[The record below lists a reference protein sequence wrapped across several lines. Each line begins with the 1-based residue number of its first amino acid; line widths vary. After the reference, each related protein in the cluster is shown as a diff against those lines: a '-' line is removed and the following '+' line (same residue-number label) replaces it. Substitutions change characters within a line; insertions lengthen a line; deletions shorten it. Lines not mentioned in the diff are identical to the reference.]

1 LAAPRLERT
10 AVNLDWAWIERNLPM
25 IGSLLVEHIIL
36 AVLPVVIAFVIA
48 LPLGYLVS
56 KTKRAA
62 NVILAFLG
70 VIYSIPS
77 LALFVMMPLILGT
90 KILNPINIV
99 VALAIYS
106 TALLIRSVVDGLRS
120 VSPSVRQ
127 SATAVGYGWL
137 RRHFRVEL
145 PLAMPVIFAGLRVV
159 TVSNIALV
167 SVAVLVGS
175 GALGKLFDLGFSSYF
190 YTPIIVALVLML
202 ILSLIFDA
210 LILLIQRG
218 TLPWFRRRPA

>member
-1 LAAPRLERT
+1 M
-10 AVNLDWAWIERNLPM
+10 NLDWDWIQRNLPM
-25 IGSLLVEHIIL
+25 IGSLLVEHVIL
-36 AVLPVVIAFVIA
+36 AVLPVLIAFAVS
-48 LPLGYLVS
+48 LPLGFLVHH
-56 KTKRAA
+56 TRRAA

-90 KILNPINIV
+90 QILNPVNIV

-120 VSPSVRQ
+120 VSPAVRQ
-127 SATAVGYGWL
+127 SATAVGYGWP
-137 RRHFRVEL
+137 RRLFRVEL

-175 GALGKLFDLGFSSYF
+175 GALGKLFDLGFASDF
-190 YTPIIVALVLML
+190 YTPIIIALILML
-202 ILSLIFDA
+202 TLSLICDA
-210 LILLIQRG
+210 FILLIQRG
-218 TLPWFRRRPA
+218 TLPWLRKRPA